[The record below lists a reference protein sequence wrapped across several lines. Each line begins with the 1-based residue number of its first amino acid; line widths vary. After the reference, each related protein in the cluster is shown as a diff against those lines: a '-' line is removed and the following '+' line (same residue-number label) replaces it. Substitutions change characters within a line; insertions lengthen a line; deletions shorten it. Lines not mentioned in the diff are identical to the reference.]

1 MLLYNAS
8 ATHTF
13 AGITGLTGG
22 TVAAWRTEPGS
33 RRSPGLARPAP
44 ICYVEPSRQ
53 STWYT
58 EVKSIS
64 KPLRAARR

>member
-13 AGITGLTGG
+13 AGITGLTRG
-22 TVAAWRTEPGS
+22 TVAASRTESGS
-33 RRSPGLARPAP
+33 RRSPELARPAR

-53 STWYT
+53 STW
-58 EVKSIS
+58 
-64 KPLRAARR
+64 